1 MNTFCIVSTVVI
13 TSMIAVF
20 SMFVY
25 IVVSDVISN
34 KRRERELA
42 ERDAKQRRLN
52 NLVKDLYLNL
62 NDENGRGFINCEY
75 AFGRWY
81 IQYEYLSNYGEH
93 YSITESFYDTGI
105 ARENYSRLNTKYG
118 FFCND
123 HSNNYS
129 RLKSKMMV
137 IINKTL

>member
-1 MNTFCIVSTVVI
+1 MNTFCIASTLLVTSFI
-13 TSMIAVF
+13 TVF
-20 SMFVY
+20 SVLIY
-25 IVVSDVISN
+25 CVIVDSIAH
-34 KRRERELA
+34 KKWKRELK
-42 ERDAKQRRLN
+42 ERDEKQMILN

-62 NDENGRGFINCEY
+62 KDENGRGFINCEY

-81 IQYEYLSNYGEH
+81 IHYEYLSNYGEH

-123 HSNNYS
+123 HSSNYS
-129 RLKSKMMV
+129 RLKSKMMI
-137 IINKTL
+137 IINKTF